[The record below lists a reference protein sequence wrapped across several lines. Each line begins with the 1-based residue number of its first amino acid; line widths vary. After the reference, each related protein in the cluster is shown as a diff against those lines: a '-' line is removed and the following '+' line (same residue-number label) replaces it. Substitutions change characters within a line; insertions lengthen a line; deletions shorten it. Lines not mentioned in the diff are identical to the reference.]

1 MKIWSHFL
9 PLSVDVVAEEQMV
22 EIKELLGDVAEHVRE
37 GKQTAFHLKKTFAKQ
52 RTNLGY

>member
-52 RTNLGY
+52 RTNLG